1 MRFFSQLVE
10 KYFALDR
17 NGAVQAQ
24 RIAAALVGYFVGG
37 LVALQS
43 PEFV

>member
-24 RIAAALVGYFVGG
+24 RIAAALVGY
-37 LVALQS
+37 LVARLMAL
-43 PEFV
+43 